1 MTRPE
6 PGAAATAAQLV
17 AMGYHPVVAPLLT
30 IHAVAAELPAPDTVQ
45 AILVTSRQAIPRLP
59 HAYAHC
65 PLLAVGDATAG
76 SARAHGF
83 TQVSSADGD
92 AKALAVLAARS
103 LAPNGAPLLLAS
115 GVGQGHHL
123 ERLLTRR
130 GFTVLRR
137 EVYAAQPVEAL
148 PAPARDMLAS
158 SHAGWVLLFSRETAF
173 CFHRLVRHG
182 DLLAGLRPLRLA
194 AISHPVADSVRDL
207 PWRSIHVAMTPTENA
222 VLALID
228 ER

>member
-1 MTRPE
+1 
-6 PGAAATAAQLV
+6 
-17 AMGYHPVVAPLLT
+17 MGYDPVVAPLLT
-30 IHAVAAELPAPDTVQ
+30 IHPVAADLPDPDRVQ
-45 AILVTSRQAIPRLP
+45 ALLVTSRQAIPQIP
-59 HAYAHC
+59 NAYAER
-65 PLLAVGDATAG
+65 PLLAVGDATAEV
-76 SARAHGF
+76 ARAHGF
-83 TQVSSADGD
+83 TRVSSADGD

-115 GVGQGHHL
+115 GLGQGHHL

-130 GFTVLRR
+130 GFTVQRR
-137 EVYAAQPVEAL
+137 EVYAARPVEAL
-148 PAPARDMLAS
+148 PAAARDMLAA

-173 CFHRLVRHG
+173 CFHRLVRHS
-182 DLLAGLRPLRLA
+182 DLLAGLRSLRLV
-194 AISHPVADSVRDL
+194 AISHTVADAVRDL